1 MRRFALL
8 LGPLLCENLGAA
20 TTPCAQAIAQ
30 GVVCDAANEHI
41 SDVMRGRKLTAV
53 TVVQNVSTGAFV
65 AIAASHP
72 EKLDVTTHVLPLS
85 LSKILLAASWWDN
98 KQPDRVDVHEMLVGG
113 SDSAG
118 RELAIA
124 LRKAIGTDKA
134 IADFASYGFGRAEE
148 RFWGDLEAE
157 WRQRLTPPPALI
169 ELGGETNDRDW
180 ADVLSIGEM
189 KFQVTALHI
198 SKLMQAIGNGGV
210 SVPPSALKRS
220 TRRDVKA
227 TRIMQETTAMRLQSP
242 MRDAVQRGTART
254 VATALADT
262 GWRLGGKTGSGGGP
276 VPNPNDP
283 LSHGWFAG
291 LIFDPHG
298 KARYTVATF
307 VQHGGRGAGHAA
319 SISAELARFIIGK
332 SPVPARHAMKVDPI
346 VALRQE

>member
-8 LGPLLCENLGAA
+8 LGPLLWANMGAA

-41 SDVMRGRKLTAV
+41 TEVMRGRKLTAV

-134 IADFASYGFGRAEE
+134 IADFARYGFGRADE

-180 ADVLSIGEM
+180 ADVLS
-189 KFQVTALHI
+189 
-198 SKLMQAIGNGGV
+198 
-210 SVPPSALKRS
+210 
-220 TRRDVKA
+220 
-227 TRIMQETTAMRLQSP
+227 
-242 MRDAVQRGTART
+242 
-254 VATALADT
+254 
-262 GWRLGGKTGSGGGP
+262 
-276 VPNPNDP
+276 
-283 LSHGWFAG
+283 
-291 LIFDPHG
+291 
-298 KARYTVATF
+298 
-307 VQHGGRGAGHAA
+307 
-319 SISAELARFIIGK
+319 LAR
-332 SPVPARHAMKVDPI
+332 
-346 VALRQE
+346 